1 MFNVIYRHSK
11 EITNNTDIHAGQRSR
26 QKERKDMYIIR
37 DREGG
42 NTMDE
47 FETYEEAKNKLNEWE
62 AEDKAHGEYAPDFY
76 EIYEEAR

>member
-1 MFNVIYRHSK
+1 MYRHSK
-11 EITNNTDIHAGQRSR
+11 EITNNTDTRAGQRSR

-47 FETYEEAKNKLNEWE
+47 FETYEKAKNKLNEWE
-62 AEDKAHGEYAPDFY
+62 AEDKAHGEYTPDFY
-76 EIYEEAR
+76 EICEEAR